1 MEHQMRRSEPL
12 GWAHWAMENGQQ
24 SPAIPYKYLEMSI
37 ESGKIIYLYYIY
49 IIFIL
54 YYIYKHTFF
63 LIAMLRQV
71 TFMELLWLWGLPPS
85 SKPLRNEWR
94 LKYQQLEEKLK
105 KSKED
110 GPSLEWIYSIWYSW
124 LGFMIHD
131 VNIYT
136 VMCGGRLE
144 TMEFVDTCGIQP
156 SGWVPSLIP
165 WKNGQSSSIVD
176 ILISLI
182 QSLMSYLAISIIFH
196 QLSIAF
202 LVSLRPK
209 CKKSEPLR
217 ARRHRTVRCGPWW
230 LWWAR
235 RAKAGALQS
244 GHFEGFNTSKIG
256 GFEEDLMGFS
266 HSTCLNFH
274 FPHLVFEFHSW
285 DGDSKI
291 AWLFQY

>member
-1 MEHQMRRSEPL
+1 
-12 GWAHWAMENGQQ
+12 
-24 SPAIPYKYLEMSI
+24 
-37 ESGKIIYLYYIY
+37 
-49 IIFIL
+49 
-54 YYIYKHTFF
+54 
-63 LIAMLRQV
+63 MLRQV
-71 TFMELLWLWGLPPS
+71 TFLDFLRLWGLLPS

-110 GPSLEWIYSIWYSW
+110 GPSLEWIYSIW
-124 LGFMIHD
+124 GIHD
-131 VNIYT
+131 SWCQYIHCHVWRKAWNYG
-136 VMCGGRLE
+136 VRGHMWHPAQRLG
-144 TMEFVDTCGIQP
+144 TFF
-156 SGWVPSLIP
+156 
-165 WKNGQSSSIVD
+165 D

-182 QSLMSYLAISIIFH
+182 QSLMSYLAIAIIFH

-217 ARRHRTVRCGPWW
+217 ARWHRTVRCGPWW

-274 FPHLVFEFHSW
+274 FPHVVFFHSIL
-285 DGDSKI
+285 GMGIPKSHGCFNTKMV
-291 AWLFQY
+291 